1 MTEARALV
9 LIVLG
14 AMLLTTVAVLSMA
27 ALGVSGVALSLG
39 AIIPL
44 AFAAD
49 GVARVVMHYGES
61 GRRQR

>member
-1 MTEARALV
+1 M
-9 LIVLG
+9 IVLG

-44 AFAAD
+44 ALAAD